1 MTIYENIYEEFK
13 NGNLENKT
21 AKQIFGFYDVKT
33 AFDKN
38 AIRSVLERLEKDGKI
53 IYLNGK
59 FVLFEN
65 AGFMKG
71 TLKGNER
78 GFAFFIPD
86 DKTLNDFF
94 IPNKS
99 LNGAMHGDKVY
110 AQKCIGT
117 RGSSDEAEVVKI
129 IERGIKKL
137 VGTYMPER
145 NFAFVRPDDKN
156 YFCDIY
162 VSLSDSLNAKKG
174 DKVYVE
180 ILRYEKGMRP
190 EGRVTEVL
198 GKRFDISTEE
208 LSVVRNLSIPYEFTK
223 DVLRETDKIPDKVSQ
238 EDIIGR
244 EDFRDVYTIT
254 IDGDD
259 SRDFDD
265 AISIKKNGDKFTL
278 GVHIADVS
286 HYVKEGSN
294 IDKEAFERG
303 NSVYFPDSVIP
314 MLPEKLSN
322 GICSLNEGVDRLTLS
337 CVMEIDSS
345 GNVVDKRI
353 AKSVINSNRRMT
365 YKKVQAILDG
375 DEKVKSEY
383 SDVVP
388 LVLNAKELRDILN
401 AKRKAR
407 GSVNL
412 DVKDAHITINGCG
425 EIDIEPSREEVSY
438 SIIEEFMLAANET
451 VAEYIFYLD
460 LPFVYRIH
468 EKPSADKLRSFAS
481 FLALLGIRVKWNE
494 ETCHPRDFQ
503 VLLDQL
509 NGTPYFGLVNKVMLR
524 SMQKAKY
531 SETDVGHFGL
541 SAKHYCHFTSPIRRY
556 ADLTVHRVLKSVLD
570 GTACSLYDGKEEKMR
585 TIAEQ
590 TSLTEKKADEAERD
604 IDDFFIAKYMK
615 KFIGYEA
622 EGIISGVTGFGVF
635 VELENTVEGLIKLE
649 DLPRGEYSFDE
660 KTYTLKSKKH
670 SFSLGEKVHIVVL
683 RSDLATRRVEFGYLG
698 KEVVS

>member
-21 AKQIFGFYDVKT
+21 AKQIFEFYGVKN

-38 AIRSVLERLEKDGKI
+38 AVRSVLERLEKDGKI

-110 AQKCIGT
+110 AKKCVGT

-145 NFAFVRPDDKN
+145 TFAFVRPDDKN

-190 EGRVTEVL
+190 EGRVVEVL

-208 LSVVRNLSIPYEFTK
+208 LSVIRNLSIPYEFTQ

-238 EDIIGR
+238 EDLIGR

-286 HYVKEGSN
+286 HYVKEGSK
-294 IDKEAFERG
+294 IDKEAYERG

-345 GNVVDKRI
+345 GNIVDKRI
-353 AKSVINSNRRMT
+353 VKSVINSNRRMT

-375 DEKVKSEY
+375 DEKIKSEY

-412 DVKDAHITINGCG
+412 DVKEAHITINGCG

-509 NGTPYFGLVNKVMLR
+509 DGTPYFGLVNKVMLR

-570 GTACSLYDGKEEKMR
+570 GTACALYDGKEEKMR
-585 TIAEQ
+585 AIAEQ

-649 DLPRGEYSFDE
+649 DLPRGDYSFDE

-670 SFSLGEKVHIVVL
+670 SFSLGEKVYIVVL